1 MTYLA
6 PEIVSTY
13 FVANLYDAAHGFL
26 SRGVDGDGKAGDDR

>member
-13 FVANLYDAAHGFL
+13 FVPNLFGAVSGFSSSL
-26 SRGVDGDGKAGDDR
+26 GDGDNPADDAG